1 MVKKKKRIV
10 VAISIVVIF
19 IILITA
25 ILVTLYLT
33 TDAFKS
39 SKTLFEKYL
48 GQNIEDIINIASF
61 FEKDDYDKLIE
72 ENKYT
77 NNTEITMNY
86 TEGIGT
92 TSEKTDSS
100 INDLKISM
108 DGQVDKKEN
117 YNYQKIDLYNLD
129 TKTLSLEYLQ
139 NNNDYGIRFS
149 DLFKQ
154 FTMVENSNLNEL
166 VAKLPENDDLKNI
179 PDTIE
184 LKNDF
189 RNILKFSQEE
199 VENIKNRYV
208 EIISKN
214 TSKENFS
221 KQKNGSVTINE
232 QKIRAN
238 AYILT
243 LTKEQLNSIY
253 IKLLEELKQDDIILS
268 KIDQLQQSLEKY
280 NIINND
286 DKILDKFNEYL
297 DKTITKINENNIGNE
312 ESQIIVYE
320 SQGNSIKTIIQTP
333 DYTNDID
340 YINNQFIQFSNSNS
354 ENNNH
359 IKISKNNDEINIELS
374 NQQNNNETKIY
385 SINTTKEV
393 NDKNANK
400 KINLKYEDAT
410 NKLEVKI
417 NENIQI
423 VDNFQNQITLD
434 EENSIILNDL
444 ETEQLQNLIATINQG
459 TNDTITTV
467 ITPITEEILR
477 IARNIGWI
485 NEEVNLSNIGL
496 TQTEINRFNAKFEFV
511 GAQNVES
518 KEVVN
523 IINSIKDNII
533 DVETSSEKQF
543 RLKLDRSNSNQ
554 EKVNIITQYL
564 TDEKSKKYNIKVEFN
579 QENGLA
585 EYVVLNR
592 VED

>member
-10 VAISIVVIF
+10 VAISIAVIF

-92 TSEKTDSS
+92 TLEKTDSS

-189 RNILKFSQEE
+189 GNILKFSQEE

-280 NIINND
+280 KKINND

>member
-10 VAISIVVIF
+10 VAISIAVIF

-189 RNILKFSQEE
+189 GNILKFSQEE

>member
-189 RNILKFSQEE
+189 GNILKFSQEE

>member
-10 VAISIVVIF
+10 VAISIAVIF

-92 TSEKTDSS
+92 TLEKTDSS

-189 RNILKFSQEE
+189 GNILKFSQEE